1 MGQRQ
6 RCITLACHVRKINNI
21 KEKLMNKTKVVAMR
35 LTEAEFQ
42 GLQLLRKQHGGHSV
56 GYILRKQLDAFM
68 VEAVNAYRKEQKR
81 LEAKAKRE
89 AKKAENNGL

>member
-1 MGQRQ
+1 
-6 RCITLACHVRKINNI
+6 
-21 KEKLMNKTKVVAMR
+21 MNKTKVVAMR